1 MKKILTSVLFLLL
14 CSTMLM
20 AQSAGTLIFVD
31 NNGNEISD
39 GATLNRQDVAEDDFG
54 EILMP
59 SGLCI
64 KNTSNDIAGVRMICT
79 IKTLDNGNFQ
89 ICFPTNCISKG
100 AVETFNTPAG
110 MISGN
115 QTIDLQSEWIPKT
128 YGKCSVSYQVQ
139 AMTPLSGFP
148 PKYEEGELGPTVTI
162 NYEYADPASVNDID
176 DKGNTTVTARYSI
189 GGTPLSAPQHGIN
202 IVKMRD
208 GKTIK
213 QINK

>member
-20 AQSAGTLIFVD
+20 AQSSGTLIFVD
-31 NNGNEISD
+31 KNGNEISD
-39 GATLNRQDVAEDDFG
+39 GTTINRQDVAEDDFG
-54 EILMP
+54 EILLH
-59 SGLCI
+59 SGLYI
-64 KNTSNDIAGVRMICT
+64 KNTSNENTGVRMICN
-79 IKTLDNGNFQ
+79 IKTMDSGNFQ
-89 ICFPTNCISKG
+89 ICFPTSCISKG
-100 AVETFNTPAG
+100 AAETFHTPAG
-110 MISGN
+110 MISGS
-115 QTIDLQSEWIPKT
+115 QTLDLQSEWFPKT

-139 AMTPLSGFP
+139 AMTQLSGFP

-162 NYEYADPASVNDID
+162 NYEYADPASVNGID
-176 DKGNTTVTARYSI
+176 NKGNTTVTARYSI

>member
-39 GATLNRQDVAEDDFG
+39 GATLNRQDVAEDEFG

-89 ICFPTNCISKG
+89 ICFPTIL
-100 AVETFNTPAG
+100 PH
-110 MISGN
+110 
-115 QTIDLQSEWIPKT
+115 
-128 YGKCSVSYQVQ
+128 
-139 AMTPLSGFP
+139 PLI
-148 PKYEEGELGPTVTI
+148 L
-162 NYEYADPASVNDID
+162 
-176 DKGNTTVTARYSI
+176 
-189 GGTPLSAPQHGIN
+189 
-202 IVKMRD
+202 
-208 GKTIK
+208 
-213 QINK
+213 